1 MQRGLRQAAVLLG
14 VALVVGLVAAGLW
27 TVTKGGGFRVAFAV
41 ALMAM
46 GGLLALSGNNALSRA
61 GSMDTF
67 AFLGK
72 GPENDDPYAGE
83 GLTNVG
89 IFLFVALPLLVGG
102 LALYGTG

>member
-1 MQRGLRQAAVLLG
+1 MLA
-14 VALVVGLVAAGLW
+14 VALVLGLAGAGLW
-27 TVTKGGGFRVAFAV
+27 TAIEGGGFRVPFAV

-46 GGLLALSGNNALSRA
+46 GALLALTGSNALSRT

-72 GPENDDPYAGE
+72 GPENVDPSSGE

-89 IFLFVALPLLVGG
+89 IFLFVSLPLLVGG
-102 LALYGTG
+102 LLLFGRG

>member
-14 VALVVGLVAAGLW
+14 CALVVGLVAAGLW
-27 TVTKGGGFRVAFAV
+27 AVVEGGGLRVPFAV

-46 GGLLALSGNNALSRA
+46 GALLALTGSNALSRT

-67 AFLGK
+67 AFLGN
-72 GPENDDPYAGE
+72 GPESDDPYAGE

-89 IFLFVALPLLVGG
+89 IFLFVALPLLVAG

>member
-1 MQRGLRQAAVLLG
+1 MQRGLRQAAVLLAVG
-14 VALVVGLVAAGLW
+14 LVVGLVAAALW
-27 TVTKGGGFRVAFAV
+27 MAIKGGGFRAPFAV

-46 GGLLALSGNNALSRA
+46 GGLLALSGSNALSRS

-72 GPENDDPYAGE
+72 GPESDDPYAGE

-89 IFLFVALPLLVGG
+89 IFLFVALPLLVAG
-102 LALYGTG
+102 LALFGTG

>member
-1 MQRGLRQAAVLLG
+1 MQRGLRQAAVLLAVG
-14 VALVVGLVAAGLW
+14 LVVGLVAAALW
-27 TVTKGGGFRVAFAV
+27 MLTKGGGFRVPFAV
-41 ALMAM
+41 TLMAM
-46 GGLLALSGNNALSRA
+46 GALLALTGGNALSRS

-72 GPENDDPYAGE
+72 GPESDDPYAGE

-89 IFLFVALPLLVGG
+89 MFLFVALPLLVVG